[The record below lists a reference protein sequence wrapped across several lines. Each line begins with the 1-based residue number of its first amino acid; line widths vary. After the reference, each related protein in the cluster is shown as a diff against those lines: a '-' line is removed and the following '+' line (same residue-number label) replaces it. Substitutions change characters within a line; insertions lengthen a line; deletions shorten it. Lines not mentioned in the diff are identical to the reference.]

1 MAKYIILITIDLC
14 PQIIARWAP
23 TIAIQE
29 HNNTNVFT
37 KGSIK
42 GSNVSRPLI
51 PMGGQIAPIAIEG
64 DKLPWKKAQK
74 NGKNNIAS
82 EIKNNNIPYFNAS
95 CTRTVW

>member
-1 MAKYIILITIDLC
+1 
-14 PQIIARWAP
+14 
-23 TIAIQE
+23 
-29 HNNTNVFT
+29 
-37 KGSIK
+37 
-42 GSNVSRPLI
+42 
-51 PMGGQIAPIAIEG
+51 MGGQIAPIAIEG